1 MRDNRKLTMLLACLA
16 ICGPLLPGTAVAQS
30 LDLDS
35 ATAAKVAQEKAKARG
50 AEGVQGGGRAADQTV
65 VSKPGECGVNVGN
78 IDTSKSGPGKPVAT
92 PRETTVVITGPVINL
107 GKCK

>member
-1 MRDNRKLTMLLACLA
+1 MRDYRLFGVLFACLA
-16 ICGPLLPGTAVAQS
+16 ICGPAIPGTAAAQS

-35 ATAAKVAQEKAKARG
+35 ATAAKVAKEKAKARG
-50 AEGVQGGGRAADQTV
+50 AEGVKGGGRAADQTV
-65 VSKPGECGVNVGN
+65 VSKPGECGVNIGN